1 MESYIATDDEH
12 LDLHG
17 HMFIPLPSEIS
28 SQYQALE
35 EKIIPSSKGK
45 GTKRPATSIAD
56 IDTTGMDAKTLA
68 RLKVSGRW

>member
-1 MESYIATDDEH
+1 MESYIAADDEH

-45 GTKRPATSIAD
+45 GTKRPATSIED